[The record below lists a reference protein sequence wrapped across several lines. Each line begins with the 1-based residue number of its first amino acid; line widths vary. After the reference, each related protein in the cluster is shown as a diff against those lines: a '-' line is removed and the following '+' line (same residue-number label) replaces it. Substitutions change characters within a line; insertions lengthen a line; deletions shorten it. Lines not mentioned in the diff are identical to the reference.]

1 MYRDSGMLTV
11 LNGELPDYLPLVL
24 EFCALVDRRKGR
36 SALQAYR
43 PSLELLRLS
52 MKDGNLPHYG
62 LLQSICDTLPGV
74 SPQTQEE
81 VQKMAGY
88 GPPVETVG
96 LNGYAD
102 HQLLQQASARSN

>member
-1 MYRDSGMLTV
+1 MRWWIAVRAVPLCRRTV
-11 LNGELPDYLPLVL
+11 
-24 EFCALVDRRKGR
+24 
-36 SALQAYR
+36 R
-43 PSLELLRLS
+43 PFELLRLS

-88 GPPVETVG
+88 GPSRRDCWPEW
-96 LNGYAD
+96 L
-102 HQLLQQASARSN
+102 R

>member
-1 MYRDSGMLTV
+1 
-11 LNGELPDYLPLVL
+11 
-24 EFCALVDRRKGR
+24 
-36 SALQAYR
+36 
-43 PSLELLRLS
+43 

-88 GPPVETVG
+88 YLPSRLL